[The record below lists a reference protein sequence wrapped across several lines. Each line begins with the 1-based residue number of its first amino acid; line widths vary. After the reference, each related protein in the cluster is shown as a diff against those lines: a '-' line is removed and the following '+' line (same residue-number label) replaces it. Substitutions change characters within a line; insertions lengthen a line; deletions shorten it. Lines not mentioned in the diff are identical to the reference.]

1 MSQFWY
7 LGPGDQHPVIVQ
19 VKTKLGVFP
28 IDDEFTDQLAARI
41 RGWRKLHGEDPD
53 DIFIDAATLQALGL

>member
-1 MSQFWY
+1 
-7 LGPGDQHPVIVQ
+7 VIVQ